1 MKKRSWGKFKLYVL
15 ISYLSFHKEEEILHL
30 TRDIIKGGADV
41 IQLRVANKSDKEFLS
56 IATKIKK
63 LTCKFKIP
71 FIINNRLDI
80 ALAIDAE
87 GVHLGQDDLPIESA
101 RKIAPRKLIGKS
113 THSLKE
119 ALKAAKE
126 TADYISIGPI
136 FHSPT
141 KPNLSPIDLNLIPQI
156 KKKVKIP
163 LIAIGGIN
171 LNNIKQVLKAG
182 VEGVAIS
189 SAITKAE
196 NPKVT
201 TRRFKKMLEVS
212 DCTDKKRDYNDK
224 SKIRLSP

>member
-1 MKKRSWGKFKLYVL
+1 LYVL
-15 ISYLSFHKEEEILHL
+15 ISYLSFHKEEEILCL

-63 LTCKFKIP
+63 LTCKSKIP
-71 FIINNRLDI
+71 LIINNRLDI

-101 RKIAPRKLIGKS
+101 RKIAPQKLIGKS

-119 ALKAAKE
+119 ALKATKE

-141 KPNLSPIDLNLIPQI
+141 KPNLSPIGLNLISQI

-182 VEGVAIS
+182 VEGVAIC
-189 SAITKAE
+189 SAITEASD
-196 NPKVT
+196 PKTT
-201 TRRFKKMLEVS
+201 TRTFKKLLS
-212 DCTDKKRDYNDK
+212 DLAKADARNHKLQAPNNK
-224 SKIRLSP
+224 